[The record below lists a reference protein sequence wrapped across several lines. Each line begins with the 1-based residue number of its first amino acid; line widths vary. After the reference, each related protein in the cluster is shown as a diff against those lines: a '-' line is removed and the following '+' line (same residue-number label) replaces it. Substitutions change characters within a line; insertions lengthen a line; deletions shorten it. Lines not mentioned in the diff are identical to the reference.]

1 MYIHY
6 FIILH
11 GFIEVFSSTNT
22 RSSLIFIINN
32 VKSRHTTQNCHA
44 DILSRWLR
52 HSFTVDKNFHDFSN
66 DNNKISLNKK
76 NRTANLMKMNFKTNK
91 SIYRN
96 SLMSTNVNRVVNTTE
111 MDKNVNRTRIR
122 RQFLREN
129 TIDDDDEDDTNIYDD
144 DDGRYFRNQQ
154 KEIAE
159 QKRGLNDEHHRL
171 IKMSTLS

>member
-11 GFIEVFSSTNT
+11 GFIVVFSSVHT
-22 RSSLIFIINN
+22 RSSLIFII
-32 VKSRHTTQNCHA
+32 KSRHKLLSYSTTTRITTQNCHS
-44 DILSRWLR
+44 DILSQWLR
-52 HSFTVDKNFHDFSN
+52 H
-66 DNNKISLNKK
+66 
-76 NRTANLMKMNFKTNK
+76 
-91 SIYRN
+91 

-129 TIDDDDEDDTNIYDD
+129 TIDDDDEDDANIYDD

-159 QKRGLNDEHHRL
+159 QKRGFNDEYHRL
-171 IKMSTLS
+171 IKMSKLS